1 MHVWGAGLMEPSE
14 AARILLRRRRMRD
27 SLKGFAQSIAIPG
40 APVAGDDSEL
50 FQPVGTGMAKHHE
63 LICDELQRCIETPYG
78 RTMIF
83 APPGSA
89 KSSYASSV
97 APAWA
102 MGRQP
107 GYQVILASYATDLAK
122 KHGRKARSICKQRVF
137 ADAFG
142 TGISRA
148 TSAAELWS
156 LENGSEY
163 MAGGL
168 LSGLTGSRADLL
180 LIDDP
185 VKGAEAADSPA
196 IRAQVWEAIEL
207 DAMTRLKPRGS
218 VFLIQTRWHPLDPA
232 GTLLGEHYDGRSGP
246 WECTDGMV
254 WNIINI
260 PAECERDDDPLGR
273 KPGEMLWPEW
283 FDEHHWTQYRS
294 KPRLWA
300 ALYQQRPTLGEGTA
314 FKREWV
320 RWYEPGEQPDAL
332 NVYGASDY
340 GAPSEQSTDPDFTE
354 HGVAGLD
361 KQGDMWMLDWWYEQG
376 ATTDKGVRAF
386 LDLCRKWKRYRR
398 WVNEKGVIYNS
409 VKPWME
415 QSAKR
420 LGVRLR
426 LEALPSSNSKISR
439 AESFFAMCE
448 AGRVHFPNV
457 PWAHRLVEQLSAFP
471 VVAHD
476 DGVDV
481 CSLLG
486 RLLGDMAWAYEAPPE
501 PDSDIKPFSVAW
513 LEYRDKTDQPTTGRV
528 R

>member
-1 MHVWGAGLMEPSE
+1 MEAAE

-27 SLKGFAQSIAIPG
+27 SLAGFAQSITIPG

-50 FQPVGTGMAKHHE
+50 FAPVGTGMAAHHT
-63 LICDELQRCIETPYG
+63 LLCAELQACIEREYG
-78 RTMIF
+78 RTMVF
-83 APPGSA
+83 MPPGSA
-89 KSSYASSV
+89 KSTYCSSV
-97 APAWA
+97 APPWA
-102 MGRQP
+102 MGRWP
-107 GYQVILASYATDLAK
+107 GYQVILGSYATDLAK
-122 KHGRKARSICKQRVF
+122 KHGKKARAICKQRIYQ
-137 ADAFG
+137 DAFG
-142 TGISRA
+142 TGLDRS
-148 TSAAELWS
+148 TSAAEAWA
-156 LENGSEY
+156 LENGSSY

-168 LSGLTGSRADLL
+168 LSGMTGNRADLL
-180 LIDDP
+180 IIDDP

-196 IRAQVWEAIEL
+196 IRSQVWEAIEL
-207 DAMTRLKPRGS
+207 DAMTRLKPKAS
-218 VFLIQTRWHPLDPA
+218 IFLVQTRWHPLDPA
-232 GTLLGEHYDGRSGP
+232 GVLLGEHYDGRSGP

-273 KPGEMLWPEW
+273 APGEMLWPEW
-283 FDEHHWTQYRS
+283 FDENHWKQYRS
-294 KPRLWA
+294 KPRLWS

-320 RWYEPGEQPDAL
+320 QWYEPEELPSAL

-340 GAPSEQSTDPDFTE
+340 GAPSEMSTDPDFTE
-354 HGVAGLD
+354 HGVAGMD
-361 KQGDMWMLDWWYEQG
+361 KDGELWLLDWWYEQG
-376 ATTDKGVRAF
+376 ATTDRGVKAF
-386 LDLCRKWKRYRR
+386 LALARKWKRYRR

-415 QSAKR
+415 AEAKR
-420 LGVRLR
+420 QGIRLR
-426 LEALPSSNSKISR
+426 LEALPSTASKISR

-448 AGRVHFPNV
+448 SGRVHFPNL
-457 PWAHRLVEQLSAFP
+457 PWAHRLVDQLCAFP

-486 RLLGDMAWAYEAPPE
+486 RLLADMAWAYEPEAPK
-501 PDSDIKPFSVAW
+501 DMSLRPFSVEW
-513 LEYRDKTDQPTTGRV
+513 LEYRDKTDQPKPGRV